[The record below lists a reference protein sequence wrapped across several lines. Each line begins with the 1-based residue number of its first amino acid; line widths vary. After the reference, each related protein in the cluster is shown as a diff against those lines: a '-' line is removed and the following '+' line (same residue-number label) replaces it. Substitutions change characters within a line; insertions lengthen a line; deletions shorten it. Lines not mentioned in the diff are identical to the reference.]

1 MSLLAVLET
10 SGATHQKCTAP
21 GGAQNVFVEVPK
33 PVRGSGFQAGVCR
46 ASSTLPCAMLN
57 CAMRA
62 DAVSSTHGC
71 ASLRQITV
79 EGPAAQNDCKRVT
92 VFTLASIRSV
102 SADAVVASEYTA

>member
-1 MSLLAVLET
+1 MMSNLCEVQINLMSLLAVLET

-21 GGAQNVFVEVPK
+21 GGTQNVFFLVVVEVWK

-46 ASSTLPCAMLN
+46 ASSTLPCAMRN

-71 ASLRQITV
+71 TSLWQITV
-79 EGPAAQNDCKRVT
+79 DWPA
-92 VFTLASIRSV
+92 
-102 SADAVVASEYTA
+102 